1 MPVGNVS
8 PEAYMSQSFRYPNP
22 FFDIAST
29 YIPPTVK
36 LLFQYTKYFYYSNS
50 TISPIIYKL
59 AEYPI
64 TNIIYEKS
72 RDGEDVND
80 KTKEIWRRLM
90 EDNLHIQRLQIEVNL
105 DYYIYGNAFLSIF
118 YPFVRNLECPKC
130 KKKTVI
136 GKVPWKWKNFNF
148 LGNCSQCKAE
158 LVQFKIVDVPI
169 RNRSQISIC
178 RWNPINIDIDYNAL
192 TGKSTYIYHLI
203 GKDRKAIMLGKKDY
217 LETVPWLFIEAV
229 RDNKDIILEPSN
241 LFHFRRACLSDA
253 DMGWGM
259 PVVLPVIKDAYYAQI
274 LRKGQE
280 AIALDHIVPL
290 RILYPTANAE
300 VSPYVSVNLGT
311 WREKVESEIKMWR
324 QDPNYISIMPI
335 PVGLEHVGGDAK
347 ALSITPELKL
357 AEQQIAGGL
366 GVPLEFI
373 MGGLN
378 WTGSSITLRILENH
392 FLTIIKFHDEFL
404 EWLTTRMSR
413 YFKIPKI
420 RCRQAKFKMAD
431 DMQYKQLIMA
441 MQQSGNIS
449 ASTVLSESDLNFR
462 EEQEQIKKENEI
474 KNQLLGLVQLQNAEI
489 QGQMQVIGAKYQA
502 LAQIQ
507 MQSVMNL
514 AQEAGVT
521 PSIGQ
526 PGQPGGGDGV
536 PPQQPGAKGK
546 PGQAKKAQPSG
557 GPPSQEETDQMSPQ
571 QMTVPQMVQSY
582 AQQIMAMPPEQQQSL
597 LAQME
602 GGEGQMPQLAAA
614 VKQFIAQAQKP
625 AVNMKPLP
633 EQKPPRRKAALV

>member
-1 MPVGNVS
+1 MPVGSVS
-8 PEAYMSQSFRYPNP
+8 AEAYVGSSFRYPNP

-64 TNIIYEKS
+64 TSILYEKS
-72 RDGEDVND
+72 RDGDDVND
-80 KTKEIWRRLM
+80 KTKELWRRLM
-90 EDNLHIQRLQIEVNL
+90 EDNLHIQRLQIEINL
-105 DYYIYGNAFLSIF
+105 DYYVYGNAFISIS
-118 YPFVRNLECPKC
+118 YPFIRNLECPKC

-136 GKVPWKWKNFNF
+136 AKMKWKWKNFNF
-148 LGNCSQCKAE
+148 LGDCPQCKAE
-158 LVQFKIVDVPI
+158 QVAFKVVDVPI

-192 TGKSTYIYHLI
+192 TGKSTYIYHII
-203 GKDRKAIMLGKKDY
+203 GKDRKCIMLGKPDY
-217 LETVPWLFIEAV
+217 LETVPWLFVEAV
-229 RDNKDIILEPSN
+229 RDNKDIVLERSN

-259 PVVLPVIKDAYYAQI
+259 PVILPVIKDAYYAQI

-280 AIALDHIVPL
+280 AVALEHIVPL
-290 RILYPTANAE
+290 RVLFPSQNADAT
-300 VSPYVSVNLGT
+300 PYVSVNLGT
-311 WREKVESEIKMWR
+311 WRQKIEEEIKKWR

-335 PVGLEHVGGDAK
+335 PLGVENIGGDAK
-347 ALSITPELKL
+347 ALTITPELKL
-357 AEQQIAGGL
+357 VEQQIAGGL

-420 RCRQAKFKMAD
+420 RCRQANFKMAD
-431 DMQYKQLIMA
+431 DMQYKQLVMS
-441 MQQSGNIS
+441 MQQAGNVS
-449 ASTVLSESDLNFR
+449 ASTVLAENNLNFR
-462 EEQEQIKKENEI
+462 EEQEEIKKEMEL
-474 KNQLLGLVQLQNAEI
+474 KNQLMGITQIQNAEI
-489 QGQMQVIGAKYQA
+489 QGQMMLIQAKYQA

-507 MQSVMNL
+507 SQSIMNQG
-514 AQEAGVT
+514 QEAGVM
-521 PSIGQ
+521 PSMGQ
-526 PGQPGGGDGV
+526 PGQPGGGDGM

-546 PGQAKKAQPSG
+546 PAQKAKPSG
-557 GPPSQEETDQMSPQ
+557 GPPGQAEADQMSPQ
-571 QMTVPQMVQSY
+571 QMTIPQMVETY
-582 AQQIMAMPPEQQQSL
+582 AKQIMGMPPEQQQSL
-597 LAQME
+597 IAQME
-602 GGEGQMPQLAAA
+602 QSGGQMPELAAA
-614 VKQFIAQAQKP
+614 VKQYIAQAQKG
-625 AVNMKPLP
+625 VTNMKPLP
-633 EQKPPRRKAALV
+633 EQKPPRRKPALV